1 MEKFDINILGEAKNA
16 SAMAKNGCG
25 TCQRNGMPF
34 FLVRQSVIN
43 PRIDTSKDWSEGVPQ
58 LTGRQPSA
66 QLKQHKYALRMLRKG
81 YVYVLMEKDGE
92 RKLLG
97 YEVTSKG
104 ALRHRSIYYMK
115 KHEIEDLAE
124 QCTAINHYVPAI
136 FANVDILNSTVWIAY
151 SRRAWSKNVEDYYRS
166 PEANL
171 KRFTKV
177 TVNDN
182 TRKDPTL
189 LTEGRSFAFSDLL
202 NNNSAPYLPEFIFQ
216 KKDFDVRFPSA
227 HEFYDYSHKDDLAA
241 IKQVS
246 ETMEEKYQ
254 CKIGCIVLEDT
265 FGIAEELNAQ
275 RLRNFDPINNAF
287 LEHERTIEKELTDA
301 FNEKIADFTP
311 SDEWLTSP
319 DKTQDLFPY
328 AKGYFESIFTQ
339 NIDNDQS
346 DTSQAQT
353 ISVPLKSNE
362 HDQKYIHEY
371 FSRERAYKRRIVSCI
386 ESYKK
391 GLKNYF
397 ANKINKENELTG
409 AYDESQCE
417 DLFQP
422 IKAATR
428 ESALAWESY
437 FNRLRQLKS
446 QGWKEIPLSDEEKT
460 SLLKQKNHY
469 TIKYD
474 DVHRF
479 LLSKE
484 GIIQSNFDK
493 EWAKLEARLDLKKL
507 EQFCKDDNQKFK
519 EIIEDIRKISID
531 YLIYVTWLF
540 GSKDKPSQY
549 APSELTDYN
558 QVEFWKHEQENDYS
572 KDHLG
577 YMEDI
582 ITMLQGN
589 ISMANLPKQ
598 FGLWDSLFRD
608 ENSIYF
614 YLLKGQDN
622 NLYELLLKQR
632 VDEMQQNQNVV
643 NKKNKVSNLYDL
655 VSTINDIMN
664 IPIDAKNTTLF
675 IDCME
680 NLFALGAAGFA
691 NLPDKARLI
700 NRELFTNHSIEKL
713 KIFSGVEYR
722 LVKMP
727 IKIRD
732 LPKVYDLMLEK
743 TKTTSIS
750 FMKDSTIY
758 KLIKESGLENK
769 WKFESQITKKNLE
782 KTIKMEFMVVADDI
796 ASMNSI
802 IETLKK
808 SKKLNETTI
817 NKTKDI
823 LGAKIINAHQFEGVT
838 TIDELVAAYSQIR
851 RRVVIDEGKAVIINA
866 IMIGLQSYLVY
877 ENAQLLIEQGSNLR
891 HEIIEDILREIGK
904 NCVILS
910 LLSADL
916 IGHFVKMAGSL
927 PTKNIF
933 STMIPGANVFLKY
946 TGTLLALLTI
956 SDGFSSVLKGFYYLL
971 NGDSTDGTLLISGGM
986 LTMISG
992 GIFLLGSLYSF
1003 SLIIIVPAILIAI
1016 IGAILVSFGS
1026 TSEGWSKMEIWFN
1039 RCCFGKHEHVEKGQF
1054 YPLTAVGTS
1063 AALNDYFAYLSGA
1076 YLELFFHHS
1085 DVEFVD
1091 WDHIYKNSEK
1101 EGGVL
1106 KDYRG
1111 GLHIHLNLPGFNE
1124 NSRYTCMIYLIDCNG
1139 KFGKAKIEKGNDK
1152 QYVRVT
1158 ILQSECDEKLVK
1170 WVKSKDY
1177 LIKSPISNYE
1187 TDVNKAETSINTLNI
1202 EQKVAELR
1210 YREKQ
1215 VIGILHYWQNDTAKS
1230 PLHIEYELK

>member
-1 MEKFDINILGEAKNA
+1 
-16 SAMAKNGCG
+16 MAKNGCG

-287 LEHERTIEKELTDA
+287 LEHEQTIEKELADA

-319 DKTQDLFPY
+319 DKAQDLFPY

-353 ISVPLKSNE
+353 TSVPLKPNE

-391 GLKNYF
+391 GLRNYF
-397 ANKINKENELTG
+397 NDTINQDYKGLNTQPRYSDVYEPGSNYQG
-409 AYDESQCE
+409 A
-417 DLFQP
+417 
-422 IKAATR
+422 
-428 ESALAWESY
+428 
-437 FNRLRQLKS
+437 
-446 QGWKEIPLSDEEKT
+446 KT
-460 SLLKQKNHY
+460 SYYQ
-469 TIKYD
+469 TIKTLQDNGYKEVALSITEKKELLEKHKSAVPVI
-474 DVHRF
+474 DVRRF
-479 LLSKE
+479 EWTLDYAAESKL
-484 GIIQSNFDK
+484 NR

-507 EQFCKDDNQKFK
+507 DQFCKDDNQKFK
-519 EIIEDIRKISID
+519 EIIGDIRKISID

-589 ISMANLPKQ
+589 ISMANLPEQ

-614 YLLKGQDN
+614 YVLKGQDN

-632 VDEMQQNQNVV
+632 IDEMLQNQNDA
-643 NKKNKVSNLYDL
+643 NKNNNVSNLNEL
-655 VSTINDIMN
+655 VSKINSVMN
-664 IPIDAKNTTLF
+664 LPIDSKNTTLF
-675 IDCME
+675 IDRME
-680 NLFALGAAGFA
+680 ELFSWKDAAFA
-691 NLPDKARLI
+691 NRVHNSKLI
-700 NRELFTNHSIEKL
+700 NQVLMKEHSIEQL
-713 KIFSGVEYR
+713 KIYSGIEHRIMKVP
-722 LVKMP
+722 VKF
-727 IKIRD
+727 KN
-732 LPKVYDLMLEK
+732 LPKVYEILMEHTDLSSVSIEKNSKLYNLSRVSDTDKRWQFESKMTKSQLEK
-743 TKTTSIS
+743 TV
-750 FMKDSTIY
+750 
-758 KLIKESGLENK
+758 N
-769 WKFESQITKKNLE
+769 
-782 KTIKMEFMVVADDI
+782 MEFMIVADDI
-796 ASMNSI
+796 ASMDKMI
-802 IETLKK
+802 HTLKRGGYLK
-808 SKKLNETTI
+808 EKTLA
-817 NKTKDI
+817 KTKNI
-823 LGAKIINAHQFEGVT
+823 LGAEIKHAHQFSGEL
-838 TIDELVAAYSQIR
+838 TIADLEAAVSQYRKRIRIDSTKSIALNALMIFLVGYLVSENMQTLNEQGNEMREEIKEQIR
-851 RRVVIDEGKAVIINA
+851 A
-866 IMIGLQSYLVY
+866 
-877 ENAQLLIEQGSNLR
+877 
-891 HEIIEDILREIGK
+891 DIVK
-904 NCVILS
+904 SCVIMS
-910 LLSADL
+910 LLSTEVVAHTVKL
-916 IGHFVKMAGSL
+916 IGAL
-927 PTKNIF
+927 PKTNIF
-933 STMIPGANVFLKY
+933 STMIPSCDKFLKV
-946 TGTLLALLTI
+946 TGRALSVITI
-956 SDGFSSVLKGFYYLL
+956 YEGAKEMYKGYNYLK
-971 NGDSTDGTLLISGGM
+971 NGDNIDGILVTVGGLGILVSGSIYFLSTFLILSPH
-986 LTMISG
+986 L
-992 GIFLLGSLYSF
+992 FVAA
-1003 SLIIIVPAILIAI
+1003 IIISV
-1016 IGAILVSFGS
+1016 IGAILVYIGS
-1026 TSEGWSKMEIWFN
+1026 EAERWSPMEIWFN
-1039 RCCFGKHEHVEKGQF
+1039 RCYFGKQQHREKGLP
-1054 YPLTAVGTS
+1054 YSLTAFGTS
-1063 AALNDYFAYLSGA
+1063 MALNDYYAYLSGV
-1076 YLELFFHHS
+1076 YLALNYHSS
-1085 DVEFVD
+1085 DVGLFIED
-1091 WDHIYKNSEK
+1091 IRSDYHENS
-1101 EGGVL
+1101 VL
-1106 KDYRG
+1106 MYAG
-1111 GLHIHLNLPGFNE
+1111 GLHVHLKLPNFDAQ
-1124 NSRYTCMIYLIDCNG
+1124 SRYTCLVAVTDDSG
-1139 KFGKAKIEKGNDK
+1139 QSG
-1152 QYVRVT
+1152 RVK
-1158 ILQSECDEKLVK
+1158 ILQGKDNQHLQVEVESNQCDHSQVRWVESKTYPIMSNATKHQTDLSTLV
-1170 WVKSKDY
+1170 VD
-1177 LIKSPISNYE
+1177 
-1187 TDVNKAETSINTLNI
+1187 
-1202 EQKVAELR
+1202 QKVAEL
-1210 YREKQ
+1210 KCKAKK
-1215 VIGILHYWQNDTAKS
+1215 VIGILHYWQGKDAKL
-1230 PLHIEYELK
+1230 PLIIEHIIN